1 MYRDVDLYAKVRRA
15 VMVEGISEREAAK
28 QFGIDRKTV
37 SKMIRHSVPP
47 GYQRKDPPVSPKLGP
62 FVGVVNQILL
72 DDRDVLKKQRHTA
85 VRIFERLRDEHAYQ
99 GGYTVVREFVAK
111 ERLRQQEVFVPLAHP
126 PGRAQVDFGEA
137 DIYLGGVKT
146 RIHYFCLDLPH
157 SDAIFVKAYP
167 AETTEAFL
175 DGHVTAFTWLGGVP
189 QSVLYD
195 NTKIAVAKILG
206 DGRRT
211 RTKAF
216 AELQSH
222 YLFEDRFGRPAKG
235 NDKGKVEG
243 LVGYARRNFMV
254 PLPRV
259 RTIDELN
266 ARLLAACEK
275 RKVAVLRGKKESI
288 GERLIRDRQTLMPLP
303 TDVFDPCE
311 KVSTRVSSL
320 SLVRYRSNDYSVPTA
335 YGHHDVFVRGYVDS
349 VVIASGSEV
358 IARHS
363 RCYAKEEFIYN
374 PLHYL
379 ALLERKPNALDQA
392 APLQHWD
399 LPEEFERL
407 RRQLEARLG
416 KKGRK
421 EYIQVL
427 RLIETFGD
435 VEVAVAVED
444 ALRLSAISY
453 DAVKHLILARIERR
467 APRLNLSNYPFLPQA
482 TVGIT
487 DVRDYLALLQIR
499 INQGPMG
506 VSP

>member
-1 MYRDVDLYAKVRRA
+1 
-15 VMVEGISEREAAK
+15 MVENISERGAAK
-28 QFGIDRKTV
+28 RFGISRKTV
-37 SKMIRHSVPP
+37 SKMINHAVPP
-47 GYQRKDPPVSPKLGP
+47 GYQRKEPAVSPKLGP
-62 FVGVVNQILL
+62 FVGIIRQILE
-72 DDRDVLKKQRHTA
+72 DDREVLKKQRHTA
-85 VRIFERLRDEHAYQ
+85 KRIFERLRDEHGYG

-111 ERLRQQEVFVPLAHP
+111 ESLRQKEVFVPLAHP

-175 DGHVTAFTWLGGVP
+175 DGHVSAFAWLGGVP
-189 QSVLYD
+189 ASVLYD

-206 DGRRT
+206 DGKRQ

-216 AELQSH
+216 SELQSH
-222 YLFEDRFGRPAKG
+222 YLFEDSFGRPAKG

-259 RTIDELN
+259 RSIDELN
-266 ARLLAACEK
+266 VRLLDACEK
-275 RKVAVLRGKKESI
+275 RKVAVLRGHNDSI
-288 GERLIRDRQTLMPLP
+288 AVRLERDRKALMALP
-303 TDVFDPCE
+303 DDGFDPCE
-311 KVSTRVSSL
+311 KVSTSVSSL

-335 YGHHDVFVRGYVDS
+335 YGYQNVLLRGYVDR
-349 VVIASGSEV
+349 VEIACGAEI
-358 IARHS
+358 IARHPRS
-363 RCYAKEEFIYN
+363 YEKEMFIYN

-392 APLQHWD
+392 APLQMWE

-407 RRQLEARLG
+407 RRLVEARLG

-427 RLIETFGD
+427 RCFRTTAGAQAFCTIRSYLDT
-435 VEVAVAVED
+435 
-444 ALRLSAISY
+444 LRKQHFDLFPSL
-453 DAVKHLILARIERR
+453 VQVFKGNVPQ
-467 APRLNLSNYPFLPQA
+467 PRFS
-482 TVGIT
+482 T
-487 DVRDYLALLQIR
+487 
-499 INQGPMG
+499 
-506 VSP
+506 

>member
-1 MYRDVDLYAKVRRA
+1 MDLYAKVRRA
-15 VMVEGISEREAAK
+15 VMVENLSERGAAKRFGIS
-28 QFGIDRKTV
+28 RKTV
-37 SKMIRHSVPP
+37 SKMMSHAVPP
-47 GYQRKDPPVSPKLGP
+47 GYQRKEPPVSPKLGP
-62 FVGVVNQILL
+62 FVGIICQILQ
-72 DDRDVLKKQRHTA
+72 DDREVLKKQRHTA
-85 VRIFERLRDEHAYQ
+85 KRIFERLRDEHGYS

-111 ERLRQQEVFVPLAHP
+111 EHLRQKEVVVPLAHP

-175 DGHVTAFTWLGGVP
+175 DGHVSAFAWLGGVP

-206 DGRRT
+206 DGKRQ

-216 AELQSH
+216 TELQSH
-222 YLFEDRFGRPAKG
+222 YLFEDRFGRPVKG

-243 LVGYARRNFMV
+243 LVGYARRNFLV

-259 RTIDELN
+259 RDIDELN
-266 ARLLAACEK
+266 VRLLDACEK
-275 RKVAVLRGKKESI
+275 RKVAVLRGHKESI
-288 GERLIRDRQTLMPLP
+288 AVRLGCDRKALLPLP
-303 TDVFDPCE
+303 ADDIDPCE
-311 KVSTRVSSL
+311 KISTQVSSL
-320 SLVRYRSNDYSVPTA
+320 SLVRYRNNDYSVPTA
-335 YGHHDVFVRGYVDS
+335 YGYQDVLVRGYVDR
-349 VVIASGSEV
+349 VEIACGAEV
-358 IARHS
+358 IARRS
-363 RCYAKEEFIYN
+363 RCYEKEAFIYN

-392 APLQHWD
+392 APLQTWD
-399 LPEEFERL
+399 LPEEFEQL
-407 RRQLEARLG
+407 RRLLEARLG

-427 RLIETFGD
+427 RLMETFGD

-444 ALRLSAISY
+444 ALNLSAISY
-453 DAVKHLILARIERR
+453 DAVKHLVLAKHERR
-467 APRLNLSNYPFLPQA
+467 APRLNLLEYPFVPQA
-482 TVGIT
+482 NVAVT
-487 DVRDYLALLQIR
+487 DARDYLDLLQYR
-499 INQGPMG
+499 VFRGEMG
-506 VSP
+506 VAL